1 MSLKSLRI
9 VGLGGTA
16 HIIQLRVFS
25 SVREVRT
32 SPYYTILID
41 MYGFVF

>member
-1 MSLKSLRI
+1 MSLRSFRI
-9 VGLGGTA
+9 VGLERAT
-16 HIIQLRVFS
+16 HTIQLGVFP

-32 SPYYTILID
+32 NPYHTILID